1 MEVVR
6 TSFLESRE
14 SEFGDFGLRK
24 QYIDFGIENIAR
36 KCRDFDILVAQNC
49 CVELTVSFESIN
61 GGGTKVEKRRHSV

>member
-36 KCRDFDILVAQNC
+36 KCRDFDISIAPNKLRM
-49 CVELTVSFESIN
+49 TVNQMGFRIDE
-61 GGGTKVEKRRHSV
+61 